1 MKDQLRESV
10 VENMKHLGV
19 YRDDFDHTIDIYIDM
34 LSQYKHFEKQFA
46 ESGYKLTEAY
56 TNKAGATNDR
66 KAPIYTAMET
76 LRKDLA
82 KYSDLLCL
90 NPRAYER
97 VKIPDVPVVKE
108 KAKPESKLLQA
119 LSDST

>member
-1 MKDQLRESV
+1 MKDQLRKNV
-10 VENMKHLGV
+10 VESMKHLGV
-19 YRDDFDHTIDIYIDM
+19 YRDDFDDAIDIYVDM
-34 LSQYKHFEKQFA
+34 LDQYKFFEKQFA
-46 ESGYKLTEAY
+46 ESGYKLEVAY

-66 KAPIYTAMET
+66 KALIYTAMET

-90 NPRAYER
+90 NPKAYER
-97 VKIPDVPVVKE
+97 VKVPNVPIVKE
-108 KAKPESKLLQA
+108 KAKPESKLLQV